1 MFSLRPR
8 IAAFAGALLLAMIGS
23 AVPAQAIVA
32 QSHITTPGDPAY
44 LFENNSPSA
53 TFTVAG
59 TANVLEVDI
68 RCYDGST
75 PTSYS
80 TIVEKAPVTS
90 GAFSVSA
97 PLSKLPNQPCV
108 LRAVPTGDAEAH
120 PPGQGAPYAGPRV
133 LRSSFE
139 IFTKSSVAYDYEQ
152 EFLTLGAY
160 LGVDSVGDEGLYYS
174 YLFAPGT
181 LAKSESGFYDNASL
195 QTENQPPSG
204 SATRSELQ
212 VDGTNAYAPDGAKQL
227 GEGLPAKTL
236 LPGTPSVTASTT
248 ETAPGE
254 FIVQESDP
262 IVQCA
267 PEPSVFPPTE
277 KSCKE
282 FVPVGVQLN
291 RTWQSTHGDRVAL
304 MTDSWVSTDGAT
316 HHLSALYDQETSE
329 HGTEGAFEFP
339 GASSFSA
346 VSEGQAES
354 TPGDSA
360 IYYKTDAATPD
371 GGDLT
376 NPQLAIVYDTQPSG
390 GQVSFHQSSVG
401 KLPIFEMPYE
411 RTITPGSPFKLRM
424 GFVTEYELG
433 AVRALAGE
441 VLAGYPPSVSIASPA
456 NGAVVSASTVTV
468 TGSATDT
475 GAVASVTV
483 NGHPATLASN
493 GSWSVSVPLNP
504 GANTLTALATDQA
517 GLTAGKAITVTYAPA
532 LPAAQAVQ
540 VDNASGA
547 NGKVTFKVACKG
559 LAGQQCTIAGTLTTR
574 EKLRGS
580 KPVAVSAKRHKG
592 PKTRTKTVTV
602 GAKTVTIP
610 AGKTVTVTVT
620 LNATGRKLLSRFHK
634 LPVHLSAVLVV
645 GKTRS
650 TVIAQNLTIIPPKP
664 KKPKKHGHGRHKGRH

>member
-1 MFSLRPR
+1 MFSFRSR
-8 IAAFAGALLLAMIGS
+8 IAAFAGALSLTVIGS
-23 AVPAQAIVA
+23 AVPAQAIVSE
-32 QSHITTPGDPAY
+32 SHITTPGDPAY
-44 LFENNSPSA
+44 LFQNNSSSA
-53 TFTVAG
+53 TFTVSG
-59 TANVLEVDI
+59 TANVIEVDI

-80 TIVEKAPVTS
+80 TIVEKAPVTGGS
-90 GAFSVSA
+90 FSVAA

-108 LRAVPTGDAEAH
+108 LRAVPTGNTEAH
-120 PPGQGAPYAGPRV
+120 PPGQGVPYAGPRV
-133 LRSSFE
+133 LRSFFE

-152 EFLTLGAY
+152 EFLTLNAY

-181 LAKSESGFYDNASL
+181 LTKSESGFYNNASL

-204 SATRSELQ
+204 PSTRSELQ
-212 VDGTNAYAPDGAKQL
+212 VDGTNAYAPDGANQL
-227 GEGLPAKTL
+227 GESFPVKGIR
-236 LPGTPSVTASTT
+236 PGTPSVTVSTT

-262 IVQCA
+262 IVRCA

-277 KSCKE
+277 KSCEE
-282 FVPVGVQLN
+282 FVPMGVQLN
-291 RTWQSTHGDRVAL
+291 RTWQSAHGDQVAL
-304 MTDSWVSTDGAT
+304 MTDSWASTDGAT
-316 HHLSALYDQETSE
+316 HHLSALYDQETSQ

-339 GASSFSA
+339 GESSFSA
-346 VSEGQAES
+346 VSADQAKS
-354 TPGDSA
+354 LPGDSA

-390 GQVSFHQSSVG
+390 GLVAFHEGTGGHTSG
-401 KLPIFEMPYE
+401 HERPIFEMSYE
-411 RTITPGSPFKLRM
+411 RTITPSSPFKLRM

-433 AVRALAGE
+433 AVKSLANE
-441 VLAGYPPSVSIASPA
+441 VLASYPPSVSIASPA
-456 NGAVVSASTVTV
+456 NGAVVSTSTVTV

-493 GSWSVSVPLNP
+493 GSWSVNVPLNP

-517 GLTAGKAITVTYAPA
+517 GLTAGKAITVTYAPVQ
-532 LPAAQAVQ
+532 PAVRAVQ
-540 VDNASGA
+540 VGSANGA

-559 LAGQQCTIAGTLTTR
+559 LPGQQCMIAGTLTTR

-580 KPVAVSAKRHKG
+580 RPVAVSAKRHRG

-610 AGKTVTVTVT
+610 AGKTVTITVT
-620 LNATGRKLLSRFHK
+620 LNSTGRKLLSRFHK

-645 GKTRS
+645 GTTKS
-650 TVIAQNLTIIPPKP
+650 VVIAQNLTVKPKP
-664 KKPKKHGHGRHKGRH
+664 KRKPKHHRRRR